1 MVRYSKQKP
10 EEADALRAAMAHL
23 SAHMERTSDDRY
35 GGEEATLLNFT
46 QNDMDRFRYFR
57 PTPFTPL
64 TLH

>member
-1 MVRYSKQKP
+1 MVRYGKQKP
-10 EEADALRAAMAHL
+10 EEADALRTDMVHL
-23 SAHMERTSDDRY
+23 SAHMESTSDDCY
-35 GGEEATLLNFT
+35 GGKEATLLNFA